1 MASITRLQKTSLLV
15 GIVAATVTTAA
26 AIWKFRSDPSVMT
39 VPVAAESA
47 TGSRVAGVVFELND
61 GSYTKPTDGKGVSS
75 IDAKFVGTEAT
86 ALWAIDF
93 RKIGPVVF
101 SPVKGGSLVKVVLAE
116 VPAENN

>member
-1 MASITRLQKTSLLV
+1 MSDLTQLQKVSLVV

-26 AIWKFRSDPSVMT
+26 VIWKFWSTRDSAA
-39 VPVAAESA
+39 VPVVAESA

-61 GSYTKPTDGKGVSS
+61 GSYTKPTDGKGVTS
-75 IDAKFVGTEAT
+75 IDARFVGTEAT

-101 SPVKGGSLVKVVLAE
+101 SPVKGGSLVKVVLPE
-116 VPAENN
+116 VPSESK